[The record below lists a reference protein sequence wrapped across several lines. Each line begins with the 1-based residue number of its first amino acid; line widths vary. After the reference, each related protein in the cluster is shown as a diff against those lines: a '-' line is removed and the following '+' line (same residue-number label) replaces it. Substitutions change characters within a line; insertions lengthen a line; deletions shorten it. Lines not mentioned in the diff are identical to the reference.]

1 MVSMHYPVLIYDN
14 FCTSCTIFAK
24 FINRV
29 LSGKLTM
36 LGHYTQPGEEF
47 KQTIF
52 AEDYDGT
59 EMFWF
64 VTDKKAYGGR
74 NGLQQLVKY
83 LFSIKHGSYSTN
95 TFDLNECTTDCN
107 TAKKVMFRS
116 FSILSNGKTIEHQK
130 YE

>member
-1 MVSMHYPVLIYDN
+1 MHYPVLIYDN

-24 FINRV
+24 FINRI
-29 LSGKLTM
+29 SDGKLTM
-36 LGHYTQPGEEF
+36 LGHYTQQGGEF

-52 AEDYDGT
+52 LEDYDGT

-64 VTDKKAYGGR
+64 VTKKKAYGGR

-83 LFSIKHGSYSTN
+83 LFSIKHGNYSAN
-95 TFDLNECTTDCN
+95 TFDLNECTTNCN

-116 FSILSNGKTIEHQK
+116 FSILSSGKTIEYQK
-130 YE
+130 

>member
-1 MVSMHYPVLIYDN
+1 MNYPVLIYDN

-24 FINRV
+24 FINNV

-36 LGHYTQPGEEF
+36 LGHYTIQGEEF

-52 AEDYDGT
+52 TEGYDGT

-64 VTDKKAYGGR
+64 VTEKNAYGGR
-74 NGLQQLVKY
+74 NGLRELVKY
-83 LFSIKHGSYSTN
+83 LFSIKHGNYPTN
-95 TFDLNECTTDCN
+95 TFDLNECKTDCN

-116 FSILSNGKTIEHQK
+116 FSMLSSGKTVEHQK
-130 YE
+130 LI